1 MNWRFLPTLD
11 PQVDFFMSRD
21 LDSLIFERE
30 YSAVE
35 EWLKSSKSLHIMR
48 DHPLH
53 KTAILGGMWGLK
65 LRKLERFSMISAFN
79 LASHDPILYALQDS
93 HNDDQNFLFK

>member
-1 MNWRFLPTLD
+1 
-11 PQVDFFMSRD
+11 MSRD
-21 LDSLIFERE
+21 LDALIVPRE
-30 YSAVE
+30 IAAVKD
-35 EWLKSSKSLHIMR
+35 WIKSGKALHIMR